1 MTVKE
6 FMDSHRACVEG
17 RQWAETT
24 CETMH
29 DVWRLARPDW
39 LIWVATRP
47 GVLTD
52 RELRVFAVWS
62 AGQVKHLMTDA
73 RSLAALDVAEK
84 HANGQASREELAAS
98 TAAAWA
104 SSTSTAAAWG
114 ASLAASKA
122 AALAASTSTAAAWES
137 QCEWL
142 RSHTAPRFTVQ
153 EVTA

>member
-104 SSTSTAAAWG
+104 
-114 ASLAASKA
+114 ASLAAAWA
-122 AALAASTSTAAAWES
+122 ASLAASTSTAAAWES